1 MVLPKHLLPRFHKS
15 HDAHFPRV
23 SLTTQKTLELFI
35 SQGHWDRHVRKIRT
49 LNKKKHNLLKEN
61 LIKKLGSTFEIL
73 SQGGGLAILIMPTV
87 AFDFEKFK
95 EEAEKNSIKLYFAKE
110 RSGGE
115 FEAIRLGFGGFSEKE
130 IEKAMEAF
138 SKIWHKSCIKNL

>member
-1 MVLPKHLLPRFHKS
+1 M
-15 HDAHFPRV
+15 
-23 SLTTQKTLELFI
+23 
-35 SQGHWDRHVRKIRT
+35 
-49 LNKKKHNLLKEN
+49 
-61 LIKKLGSTFEIL
+61 
-73 SQGGGLAILIMPTV
+73 GLAILIMPTV

-115 FEAIRLGFGGFSEKE
+115 FEAIRLGFGGVSEEE
-130 IEKAMEAF
+130 IIEGMEAF